1 MKILILFIM
10 FFLHIVD
17 DYYLQGV
24 LAKLKQ
30 KSFWEENYRVG
41 DAPDPLYK
49 NDYIVALLEHGFSW
63 TFMVMLP
70 ALVWMFYYND
80 FHPWL
85 YALYFSQHMI
95 LHASIDNNKA
105 NLKITNLCKDQLWHF
120 CQVVIIW
127 FGMFYGVLA

>member
-10 FFLHIVD
+10 LFLHIVD

-30 KSFWEENYRVG
+30 KSFWEENY
-41 DAPDPLYK
+41 PDPQYK
-49 NDYIVALLEHGFSW
+49 NDYVIALLEHGFSW

-85 YALYFSQHMI
+85 YALYFALNMI

-105 NLKITNLCKDQLWHF
+105 NLKIINLWQDQLWHF
-120 CQVVIIW
+120 CQVVVIW
-127 FGMFYGVLA
+127 FGMFYGVLK